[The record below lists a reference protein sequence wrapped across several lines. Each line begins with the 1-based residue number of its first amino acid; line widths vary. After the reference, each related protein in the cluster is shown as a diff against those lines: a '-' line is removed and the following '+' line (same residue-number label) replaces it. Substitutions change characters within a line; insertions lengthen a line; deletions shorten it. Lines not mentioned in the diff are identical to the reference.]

1 MGRDLWL
8 VGLIALTL
16 GAPEDAESGVIRIS
30 MSAETTLVG
39 DQVRTRLI
47 VGNEG
52 DSPAL
57 DVRPYFLVGGSKL
70 PVEGKRR
77 LDPGERYDAQKPIPR
92 ESVAA
97 GGYYIRAYVGYADS
111 VGQRVTSM
119 VIAQVADPSGGSTE
133 GLRLSLS
140 PRRLSVGASGASARL
155 RILNAGPQPRDLR
168 VEALL
173 APSCKPP
180 EIVPEGTAHL
190 PAAEGELLLTLRFPP
205 STCKHAGEYPLYIL
219 ATPIGEKNGR
229 PAVATASLLVAA
241 PSSLLRRLF
250 ADKAAVLWAVWG
262 LLFLLI
268 ASVAMGIRRGES
280 Q

>member
-8 VGLIALTL
+8 VGLIALAL
-16 GAPEDAESGVIRIS
+16 GAPADAESGVIRIF
-30 MSAETTLVG
+30 MSAETTLLA

-70 PVEGKRR
+70 PLKGKRR
-77 LDPGERYDAQKPIPR
+77 LDPGERYDVQKLIPR

-97 GGYYIRAYVGYADS
+97 GGYYIRAYVGYSES

-119 VIAQVADPSGGSTE
+119 LLARVEDPSGGGTE

-140 PRRLSVGASGASARL
+140 PRRLSAGTSGASARL

-173 APSCKPP
+173 APSCKRP

-190 PAAEGELLLTLRFPP
+190 PAEGELLLTLRFPP
-205 STCKHAGEYPLYIL
+205 SACEHAGEYPLYIL
-219 ATPIGEKNGR
+219 AAPIGEKKGK
-229 PAVATASLLVAA
+229 PAVATASLLAAA
-241 PSSLLRRLF
+241 PSSLLQRIF

-268 ASVAMGIRRGES
+268 AAVAMGIRRGES
-280 Q
+280 E